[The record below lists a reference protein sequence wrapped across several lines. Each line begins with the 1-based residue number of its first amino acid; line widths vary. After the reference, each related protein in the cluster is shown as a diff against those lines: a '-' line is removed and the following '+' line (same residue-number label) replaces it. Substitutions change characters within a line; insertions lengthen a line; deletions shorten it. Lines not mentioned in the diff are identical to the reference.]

1 MQNAD
6 ATTPP
11 LALVPDEV
19 PAKPPLWVSILR
31 NPIIRIVLFAA
42 MAFGIGWAV
51 RHAWPLP
58 PSGPAAA
65 LKLGAG
71 DLLLRTFRNLIPYV
85 GAYWI
90 LVRLIERRSVS
101 ELNVRRLLPDAFK
114 GWLLG
119 TAILLTTAAVMAA
132 IGVLKIEVA
141 TVPANLLG
149 PLLVLGIVP
158 GIGEEIFSRGILFRV
173 VEDGMGS
180 WIALL
185 LSSAFFGA
193 AHLGN
198 PGATWVTSLFIAI
211 EAGVLLGMA
220 YAWTRSLWF
229 CMGLHAA
236 WNFTQGGLLGIR
248 VSGFEVDGLLKSTP
262 QGTELLS
269 GGTFGAEGS
278 LVTVVLCLAVGIWF
292 ARRAVAGGR
301 IVRPFWWRPR
311 SWPASLAGVEEAR
324 VAALHDPVAA
334 TSQSSTN
341 VV

>member
-6 ATTPP
+6 ASTPP
-11 LALVPDEV
+11 LALLPDEV
-19 PAKPPLWVSILR
+19 RVKPPLWVTILR
-31 NPIIRIVLFAA
+31 NPIVRIVLFAV
-42 MAFGIGWAV
+42 MAFAISWAV
-51 RHAWPLP
+51 RHLWPLP

-65 LKLGAG
+65 LKLSVGEQ
-71 DLLLRTFRNLIPYV
+71 LLRTLRNLIPYV

-90 LVRLIERRSVS
+90 LVRLIEARPIT

-119 TAILLTTAAVMAA
+119 TAILCATAAVMAA

-141 TVPANLLG
+141 TVPVNLLG
-149 PLLVLGIVP
+149 PLLVMGIVP

-173 VEDGMGS
+173 VEDGLGS
-180 WIALL
+180 WTALL

-193 AHLGN
+193 AHLAN

-248 VSGFEVDGLLKSTP
+248 VSGFDVDGLLKSTP
-262 QGTELLS
+262 HGNTLLS
-269 GGTFGAEGS
+269 GGSFGAEGS
-278 LVTVVLCLAVGIWF
+278 LITVVLCVAVGIWF
-292 ARRAVAGGR
+292 ARRAVADGR
-301 IVRPFWWRPR
+301 IVRPFWWRAR

-324 VAALHDPVAA
+324 AIAQHDPMAA
-334 TSQSSTN
+334 TSQASST